1 MSEDKEYRSGRS
13 AADEGAEDEDV
24 KAHVRSG
31 RGAAD
36 EGGKD
41 EVEAHVKTKR
51 SDDGDDSD
59 DVQAHVKT
67 SGKADG

>member
-1 MSEDKEYRSGRS
+1 MLQTKAPRTRSS
-13 AADEGAEDEDV
+13 
-24 KAHVRSG
+24 AHVRSA

-51 SDDGDDSD
+51 ADDGDDGD
-59 DVQAHVKT
+59 DVRGARQVEPQ
-67 SGKADG
+67 ADG